1 MITSSQIIS
10 DSPQADGRRYITEQ
24 HIDNLK
30 GELRFMYLG
39 AADTNASVVMSA
51 RVVQY
56 NETEIVY
63 TFTVT
68 DENGATSNL

>member
-24 HIDNLK
+24 HVDNIK
-30 GELRFMYLG
+30 GGLRFLYLG
-39 AADTNASVVMSA
+39 LSNTDAAAVMAA
-51 RVVQY
+51 RVIQY
-56 NETEIVY
+56 NAGEIVY

-68 DENGATSNL
+68 DENANTSNL